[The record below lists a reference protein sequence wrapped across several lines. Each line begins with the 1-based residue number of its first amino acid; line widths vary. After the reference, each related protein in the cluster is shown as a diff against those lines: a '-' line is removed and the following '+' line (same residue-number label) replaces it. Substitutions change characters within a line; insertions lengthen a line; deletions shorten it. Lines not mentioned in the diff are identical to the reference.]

1 MTEIGSPVIF
11 ETEYNEDT
19 ASHLREEIENR
30 YSTDKSKDKKARQLL
45 IDYPTVYVITDP
57 TRGPREKYNVYVGET
72 NDIQRRTIQH
82 IAEDPKTRQDFLAFK
97 KSSNAH
103 MYVIGHR
110 YFNKS
115 MTLDIENRLMQYMSV
130 SPAVEHLNNRR
141 NNDQNEY
148 YDSEQFNPLFD
159 KVWGSLHYRNRKLFP
174 LQEVVESSA
183 LFKASP
189 FNKLTAEQ
197 LEAKALIIS
206 KVNSALF
213 SAWKNPKQEGKLIL
227 VKGDAGAGKT
237 VLISSIFYDLISENK
252 RLLDEEHSAHKLNAA
267 LIVNQNEQLTVYQQI
282 AQKLGIGDKNNVLK
296 PSTFINKTDTDQK
309 VDIAFIDEAHLL
321 LTQNRQSFAKK
332 YGDNM
337 LQSILQRAKVVIAVF
352 DPMQVLFVESVWNT
366 KKLEWLDERAGE
378 NNIITLKRQM
388 RIQASQSTINWLNE
402 LIHNDVIT
410 PLPKDNQYEVK
421 VFDTPADMEKAIDE
435 KDSNQEYGISRM
447 VATFDWDYS
456 GSQGKP
462 TKGDYWSVKV
472 GHWSMPWN
480 YEKNKRD
487 HLERKHRNVA
497 YKDLS
502 WAEKDYTLHEIGSTY
517 TVQGSDLNFVGV
529 VLGPSVKYRDGRI
542 IHDPAGSKNK
552 HATNRRDSKKSYAK
566 ELLKNEFNVLMTRGV
581 HGLYIYAVDPQLQ
594 AALKKAIPSA

>member
-1 MTEIGSPVIF
+1 MIESSPVIF
-11 ETEYNEDT
+11 ETDYNEDT

-30 YSTDKSKDKKARQLL
+30 YSSDKSTDKKARQLL

-57 TRGPREKYNVYVGET
+57 TKGPREKYNVYVGET

-103 MYVIGHR
+103 MYVIGHK

-148 YDSEQFNPLFD
+148 YDYEQFNPLFE
-159 KVWGSLHYRNRKLFP
+159 KVWGSLHYRNSKLFP
-174 LQEVVESSA
+174 LQEIVESSA

-197 LEAKALIIS
+197 LEAKALIIN
-206 KVNSALF
+206 KVNSALV
-213 SAWKNPKQEGKLIL
+213 SAWQNPEQEGKLIL
-227 VKGDAGAGKT
+227 VKGDAGSGKT
-237 VLISSIFYDLISENK
+237 VLISSIFYDLVSENQ
-252 RLLDEEHSAHKLNAA
+252 RLLDEKHSTHKLNAA

-282 AQKLGIGDKNNVLK
+282 ARKLGIGDKNNVLK
-296 PSTFINKTDTDQK
+296 PSTFINKTDSDHK

-321 LTQNRQSFAKK
+321 LTQNSQSFAKK

-337 LQSILQRAKVVIAVF
+337 LQSILKRAKVVVAVF
-352 DPMQVLFVESVWNT
+352 DPMQVLSVESVWNT
-366 KKLEWLDERAGE
+366 KKLEWLDQRAGE
-378 NNIITLKRQM
+378 NNIITLKKQM
-388 RIQASQSTINWLNE
+388 RIQASQSTVNWLNE
-402 LIHNDVIT
+402 LIHQDVIT
-410 PLPKDNQYEVK
+410 PLPKDSKYEVK
-421 VFDTPADMEKAIDE
+421 VFDSPAEMEQAID
-435 KDSNQEYGISRM
+435 KKNDNQEYGISRM

-456 GSQGKP
+456 GGK
-462 TKGDYWSVKV
+462 TKPDDGDYWSVKV
-472 GHWSMPWN
+472 GKWSMPWN
-480 YEKNKRD
+480 YEINQRD
-487 HLERKHRNVA
+487 HFEGKHRSVA

-502 WAEKDYTLHEIGSTY
+502 WAEKDYTLNEIGSTY

-542 IHDPAGSKNK
+542 IHDPAGSKNP
-552 HATNRRDSKKSYAK
+552 HATNKRHSTTSYAK

-581 HGLYIYAVDPQLQ
+581 HGLYIYAVDPELQ
-594 AALKKAIPSA
+594 AALKKAVYKA